1 MREFGS
7 DYHLLDDYFSNR
19 ASLQRIYPN
28 ALFYANGRQ
37 CIKALI
43 EQNGWQRI
51 WMPQYFCYEV
61 IETIKT
67 IGVEIIYYVDY
78 PTCDDINSISKLKF
92 ETGDVLFRVNY
103 FGLRNYRDEKNISIP
118 VIEDHS
124 HDLLGH
130 WALYSNADWCIAS
143 LRKSLPIAEGGML
156 WSPKS
161 KTIEKKPILTSEN
174 CSIAKIRWEAMA
186 QKSTYLEGKGT
197 LKNEFRTKFINT
209 EEILSSLPFSLID
222 SESIN
227 YLNHF
232 DINAWYNIKKKNWKY
247 LRDTFLKD
255 INILSPEEEF
265 CNPFSF
271 IIIMDNMKTREL
283 VYKKLIQT
291 AIYPAILWNIPSD
304 TIVEPPVNDISGRIL
319 SIHCDGRYAEGDVRE
334 LSYKLRQVLI

>member
-1 MREFGS
+1 M
-7 DYHLLDDYFSNR
+7 
-19 ASLQRIYPN
+19 
-28 ALFYANGRQ
+28 
-37 CIKALI
+37 
-43 EQNGWQRI
+43 
-51 WMPQYFCYEV
+51 
-61 IETIKT
+61 
-67 IGVEIIYYVDY
+67 
-78 PTCDDINSISKLKF
+78 
-92 ETGDVLFRVNY
+92 
-103 FGLRNYRDEKNISIP
+103 
-118 VIEDHS
+118 
-124 HDLLGH
+124 
-130 WALYSNADWCIAS
+130 
-143 LRKSLPIAEGGML
+143 
-156 WSPKS
+156 
-161 KTIEKKPILTSEN
+161 
-174 CSIAKIRWEAMA
+174 
-186 QKSTYLEGKGT
+186 EGKGT

-247 LRDTFLKD
+247 LRDTFSKD

-271 IIIMDNMKTREL
+271 IVIMDNMKTREL

-319 SIHCDGRYAEGDVRE
+319 SIHCDGRYTEGDVRE

>member
-7 DYHLLDDYFSNR
+7 DYHLLDNYFSNR

-28 ALFYANGRQ
+28 AFFYANGRQ

-43 EQNGWQRI
+43 EQNGWRRI

-61 IETIKT
+61 IYAIETTGIQ
-67 IGVEIIYYVDY
+67 IIYYVDY
-78 PTCDDINSISKLKF
+78 PICDDISSISKLKF

-103 FGLRNYRDEKNISIP
+103 FGLRNYRDEKDISIP

-161 KTIEKKPILTSEN
+161 RTIEKMPNLISEN
-174 CSIAKIRWEAMA
+174 NSIAKIRWEAMA
-186 QKSTYLEGKGT
+186 QKSIYLKGKGT

-209 EEILSSLPFSLID
+209 EEALSSLPFSLMD
-222 SESIN
+222 SESID

-232 DINAWYNIKKKNWKY
+232 DINAWYNSKKKNWKY
-247 LRDTFLKD
+247 LKDTFFKD
-255 INILSPEEEF
+255 INVLSPEEEF

-271 IIIMDNMKTREL
+271 IIIVNDMKTREL

-291 AIYPAILWNIPSD
+291 AIYPAILWNIPCG
-304 TIVEPPVNDISGRIL
+304 TTVEPAVNDISGRIL
-319 SIHCDGRYAEGDVRE
+319 SIHCDGRYTEDDICE
-334 LSYKLRQVLI
+334 LSYKLRQVFI